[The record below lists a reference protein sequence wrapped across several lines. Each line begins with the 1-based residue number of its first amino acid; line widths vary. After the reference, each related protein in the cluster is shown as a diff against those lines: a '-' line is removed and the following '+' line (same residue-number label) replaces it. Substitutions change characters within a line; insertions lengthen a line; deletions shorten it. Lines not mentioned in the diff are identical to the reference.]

1 VNGRPVQRAPRLLV
15 PRLLVPWYAHPAED
29 GWAELAVLGSRVSLV
44 VLNARNGP
52 ADDPAYLGAAQ
63 RLVTAGLTV
72 IGYVDTGYGRTP
84 IRRVAADVR
93 RWVFGYPV
101 AGVFF
106 DCVAAEGAMLDR
118 YRVLARDA
126 RAAGCRLVV
135 GNPGTTPDPGYLDLF
150 DVTCVFESPASTY
163 LREPDRGEP
172 GAGPAVDPSRV
183 CHLVH
188 SAPAVTHRRV
198 LARAAVS
205 GAGHVWV
212 SEAAP
217 PHPWSV
223 LPRDLARDYDLT
235 FPAAAGLR
243 P

>member
-1 VNGRPVQRAPRLLV
+1 V

-29 GWAELAVLGSRVSLV
+29 GWAELAVLGSRVSFV

-52 ADDPAYLGAAQ
+52 ADDPAYLRAAQ
-63 RLVTAGLTV
+63 RLVTARLTL

-84 IRRVAADVR
+84 LRRVAADVR
-93 RWVFGYPV
+93 RWVLGYPV

-106 DCVAAEGAMLDR
+106 DCVATDRAMLDR
-118 YRVLARDA
+118 YRILARDA

-163 LREPDRGEP
+163 LRESYPREP
-172 GAGPAVDPSRV
+172 SAEPAADPSRV

-188 SAPAVTHRRV
+188 SAPAATHRRV
-198 LARAAVS
+198 LARAAAR

-223 LPRDLARDYDLT
+223 LPRALARDYDLT
-235 FPAAAGLR
+235 FPAAAGPR